1 MKYIAEWR
9 LCMAEQGL
17 EALIEFTHDDD
28 PRARAV
34 AIAGLAK
41 LADPRGFA
49 PVLVCLFDPV
59 DEVRAAAATALGI
72 FQDDRAYEPLVEC
85 ISDPNERVGANCAW
99 SLGQIPTTRCLEKL
113 CEVVRDADVPD
124 GIRTA
129 AATAIGERSALRG
142 FDITVDDA
150 LIESARVALLETI
163 PASSCEL
170 RAACVWTLGHLPADK
185 ETTQLC
191 IELLDDEY
199 EWVVRYAIE
208 ALAHFEDLEALE
220 PLLELTDVDDDE
232 IRDLACK
239 AVDMLRDNA

>member
-1 MKYIAEWR
+1 MPAESIE
-9 LCMAEQGL
+9 L
-17 EALIEFTHDDD
+17 LIEFTHDDD
-28 PRARAV
+28 PRARAM

-72 FQDDRAYEPLVEC
+72 YGDDRAYEPLVEC
-85 ISDPNERVGANCAW
+85 LKDPNEQVAINCAW

-113 CEVVRDADVPD
+113 CEIVQDKNVSQ

-129 AATAIGERSALRG
+129 AATAIGERSALAG
-142 FDITVDDA
+142 SDIATNDV
-150 LIESARVALLETI
+150 LIENARVALLNALEEG
-163 PASSCEL
+163 AQEL
-170 RAACVWTLGHLPADK
+170 RAACVWTLGHFPADK
-185 ETTQLC
+185 QTTQIC
-191 IELLDDEY
+191 IDLLDDEY

-208 ALAHFEDLEALE
+208 ALAHFGDLAALNPLVELSDSENEA
-220 PLLELTDVDDDE
+220 

-239 AVDMLRDNA
+239 AIDMLR

>member
-1 MKYIAEWR
+1 MP
-9 LCMAEQGL
+9 EQSI
-17 EALIEFTHDDD
+17 ETLIDFTHDDD

-85 ISDPNERVGANCAW
+85 LGDPNVRVGANCAW
-99 SLGQIPTTRCLEKL
+99 SLGQIPATRCLEKL
-113 CEVVRDADVPD
+113 CEVVRDEGVAD
-124 GIRTA
+124 GIRVA
-129 AATAIGERSALRG
+129 AATAIGERSALQG
-142 FDITVDDA
+142 FDITFDDA
-150 LIESARVALLETI
+150 LIERARVALLEAI
-163 PASSCEL
+163 HASDGEL
-170 RAACVWTLGHLPADK
+170 RAACVWTLGRFPADK

-208 ALAHFEDLEALE
+208 ALAHFEDLAALE

-232 IRDLACK
+232 IRDLAVK